1 MDQLIEAIK
10 SNDFVK
16 TKRIFN
22 EAMKPIV
29 ASILEEQKIALAKSI
44 MIEGES
50 EKEEDDDEDQEDD
63 EDDEDE
69 D

>member
-29 ASILEEQKIALAKSI
+29 ASVLEEQKIALAKSI

-50 EKEEDDDEDQEDD
+50 KKEDDDEDQEDD

>member
-29 ASILEEQKIALAKSI
+29 ASVLEEQKIALAKSI

-50 EKEEDDDEDQEDD
+50 KEEDDDEDQEDD